1 MKQSFLGSER
11 NGELMKTR
19 IILLLTII
27 SFATPQPLCGQ
38 VQGYNTVSR
47 SARSS
52 WEYVVV
58 KKSNRQEL
66 RIFDTKRKAEEY
78 IELLM
83 TRNNSSNEDY
93 KKEVE
98 KQVAKCF
105 GLSSTKGIN
114 ARIATGQSQ
123 CASVPYDIITRRRTG
138 VTNLTYSA
146 AEVTADSETNR
157 MTATYAPA
165 VKPVRY
171 VSATRLDNKVV
182 RNVSALAVNRQ
193 SSPKQIEAGS
203 IVRPD
208 NMNNFSFVDKMI
220 ASGKYNIDVSVDDKA
235 RFVYSCYMRA
245 LKQEEWG
252 KTMKASVAKAIAVN
266 SSNSNTYLTEANA
279 AVNQGDQ
286 AGHNDASKKIW
297 IPTVEVAKD
306 NSGHFWSDAVKDDA
320 HRGKIFDKLVE
331 VCTNPQSKEVDTQML
346 RRVVDYV
353 DRDVKNAAARDKSS
367 SPVVMPQDE
376 DWEAV
381 QRVLSVL
388 RKECDEN
395 GLCQ

>member
-1 MKQSFLGSER
+1 
-11 NGELMKTR
+11 
-19 IILLLTII
+19 
-27 SFATPQPLCGQ
+27 
-38 VQGYNTVSR
+38 
-47 SARSS
+47 
-52 WEYVVV
+52 
-58 KKSNRQEL
+58 
-66 RIFDTKRKAEEY
+66 
-78 IELLM
+78 M

>member
-1 MKQSFLGSER
+1 MK
-11 NGELMKTR
+11 MR
-19 IILLLTII
+19 IILLLAII

-47 SARSS
+47 SVRSS

-252 KTMKASVAKAIAVN
+252 KTMKAFVAKAIAVN
-266 SSNSNTYLTEANA
+266 SSNINTYLTEANA
-279 AVNQGDQ
+279 AVDQGDQ
-286 AGHNDASKKIW
+286 AGHNDASKKNW